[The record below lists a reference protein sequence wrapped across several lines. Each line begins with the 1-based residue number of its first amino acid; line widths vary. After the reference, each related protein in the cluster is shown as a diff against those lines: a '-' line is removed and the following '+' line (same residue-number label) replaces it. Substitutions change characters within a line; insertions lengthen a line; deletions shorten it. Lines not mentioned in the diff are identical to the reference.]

1 MRFTSNKRLLLAMG
15 TVAVV
20 LAGIAAPA
28 QTAGSTLSRYRG
40 VALGDSVPTVIA
52 VLGAPASDIKV
63 VSERPSLV
71 QELTWR
77 PNRFISG
84 AISAPDSLAEM
95 VLTFHAG
102 QLVRIVATYDR
113 ERTAGLTE
121 ADFQDAIGAAYGTT
135 LLQSSAAWTQHEGPM
150 ERKTF
155 GRWEDPDTLILL
167 WSDRYPS
174 RTGLTISTI
183 AADALMQEA
192 VAAAKRLDAA
202 EAPARELALREANAA
217 ALRIR
222 NEKIRLENK
231 AAFKP

>member
-1 MRFTSNKRLLLAMG
+1 MTFPSRKRLSFAIW

-20 LAGIAAPA
+20 LVASVAPV
-28 QTAGSTLSRYRG
+28 QTAGSALSRYRG
-40 VALGDSVPTVIA
+40 VALGDSTAAVMA
-52 VLGAPASDIKV
+52 VLDVPASDVKIV
-63 VSERPSLV
+63 NERPSLV
-71 QELTWR
+71 QEITWS
-77 PNRFISG
+77 PHRFISG
-84 AISAPDSLAEM
+84 KISAPDSLAGM

-102 QLVRIVATYDR
+102 RLVRIVATYDR

-121 ADFQDAIGAAYGTT
+121 ADFQDAIGAGYGAT
-135 LLQSSAAWTQHEGPM
+135 LLQSNASWTAPQGPM
-150 ERKTF
+150 DRKTF
-155 GRWEDPDTLILL
+155 GRWEDPDTLVLL

-192 VAAAKRLDAA
+192 VAEGKRLDAA

-217 ALRIR
+217 ALRTR